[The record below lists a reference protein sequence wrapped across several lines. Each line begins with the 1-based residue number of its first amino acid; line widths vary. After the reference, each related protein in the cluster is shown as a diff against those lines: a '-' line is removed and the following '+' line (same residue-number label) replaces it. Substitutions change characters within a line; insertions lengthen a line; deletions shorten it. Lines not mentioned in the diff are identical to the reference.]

1 MSDGAARSATSPPP
15 GGIEQRAH
23 QRSEL
28 QVEVTLTSDSHFFVG
43 LTNDISTGGIFV
55 STYRPLDVGAKLE
68 IEFALPDGTI
78 HVKGTVRW
86 RRDSSEMA
94 PGVGIS
100 FDDID
105 AEHMQLIERFCARRP
120 PLYYDLDE

>member
-1 MSDGAARSATSPPP
+1 MSTGAARSATNPPP

-28 QVEVTLTSDSHFFVG
+28 EVEVTLTSDSHFFVG

-78 HVKGTVRW
+78 KVKGTVRW
-86 RRDSSEMA
+86 RRDSTEMS

-100 FDDID
+100 FDGISD
-105 AEHMQLIERFCARRP
+105 EHMKLIQRFCEKRP